1 MNTYEARAA
10 TAEQLRVNI
19 IELPLQC
26 EGYCCD
32 NYIFIK
38 QDLTT
43 KEKNCILAEEIAHY
57 LYSAGDIIDQKDLSK
72 RKAEL
77 FARRKAYESTV
88 PFENVVSL
96 LLAGEQ
102 IYDIAE
108 LYDLPEQYLREAL
121 EWYVSKH

>member
-57 LYSAGDIIDQKDLSK
+57 LYSAGDIIDQKDLSNEK
-72 RKAEL
+72 QNYLPGARLMKAQCL
-77 FARRKAYESTV
+77 SRMLSRYSVLESRYM
-88 PFENVVSL
+88 
-96 LLAGEQ
+96 
-102 IYDIAE
+102 I
-108 LYDLPEQYLREAL
+108 
-121 EWYVSKH
+121 